1 MDIRSEMVLQCKGS
15 KLSLFIPCSL
25 LFALNSIIFVV
36 PVLIERLFLDVCA
49 IKQASVLSNFH
60 IASGRAKTCASFEAS
75 QPLAEGESKQ
85 SCDSSVQGHHEADCA
100 KTMRINAEVA
110 AGQGV
115 NRDNSKL
122 TEADDTLGYAG
133 KHKGCVGKNSPD
145 TSATDYMK
153 EGRHLVLVVCN
164 SSIYI

>member
-1 MDIRSEMVLQCKGS
+1 
-15 KLSLFIPCSL
+15 
-25 LFALNSIIFVV
+25 
-36 PVLIERLFLDVCA
+36 
-49 IKQASVLSNFH
+49 
-60 IASGRAKTCASFEAS
+60 
-75 QPLAEGESKQ
+75 
-85 SCDSSVQGHHEADCA
+85 
-100 KTMRINAEVA
+100 MRTNAEVA

-122 TEADDTLGYAG
+122 TEADNTLGYAG